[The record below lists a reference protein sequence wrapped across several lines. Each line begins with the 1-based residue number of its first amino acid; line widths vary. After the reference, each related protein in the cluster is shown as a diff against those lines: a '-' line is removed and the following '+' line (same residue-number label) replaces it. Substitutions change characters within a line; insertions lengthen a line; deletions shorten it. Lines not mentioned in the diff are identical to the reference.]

1 MVPIVNAQPGIEISH
16 FTPRT
21 SVPAKFVQYSNLV
34 AGNSGGGTLYGP
46 RNSLPVRIFFLAQI

>member
-1 MVPIVNAQPGIEISH
+1 MVPIVNAQPGIEINH
-16 FTPRT
+16 FAPRT

-46 RNSLPVRIFFLAQI
+46 RNSLPVRIFF